1 MNRKYL
7 MIASAIVMGI
17 IGLLLLFM
25 PGETFILLGQPTI
38 DVLLPFMQLAGSL
51 YLGFAI
57 LNWMAKTILIGGIY
71 AKPLS
76 LGNFTHFLIGG
87 LTLIKMAMDGNPTS
101 IFIWVLTVFYIV
113 FAVAFGFISFK
124 SPKLQVKN

>member
-1 MNRKYL
+1 

-38 DVLLPFMQLAGSL
+38 DALLPFMQLAGSL

-71 AKPLS
+71 AKPL
-76 LGNFTHFLIGG
+76 
-87 LTLIKMAMDGNPTS
+87 
-101 IFIWVLTVFYIV
+101 
-113 FAVAFGFISFK
+113 
-124 SPKLQVKN
+124 